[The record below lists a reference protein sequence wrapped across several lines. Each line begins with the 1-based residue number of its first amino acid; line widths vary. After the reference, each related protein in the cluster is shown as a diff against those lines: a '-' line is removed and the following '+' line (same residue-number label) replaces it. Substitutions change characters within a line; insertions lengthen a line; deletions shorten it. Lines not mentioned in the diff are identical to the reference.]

1 MLVTSRE
8 DLYSHLE
15 RHGSDIPAQLL
26 GQLLLARGQITP
38 QQLSAALSQ
47 QRGHPSAGRLGQIL
61 LGMEAITSD
70 QLRQAIAEQL
80 KVAEVQ
86 LETFDIEEDL
96 LKLLPE
102 AFARQY
108 QVIPLMMHADRMIVA
123 CPDPT
128 RHELLHTLSF
138 IVGRPVDAVLADPR
152 AIDQAISMHYG
163 AATAE
168 VLPEYDQVDPDLSL
182 QQIRSLAEDKP
193 TVRFVDNLLE
203 DAISRRASDIH
214 IRPGEHEAAIQ
225 FRVDGMLMDIRHIKR
240 STLPAI
246 VSRIKIIGGMNIAE
260 RRLPQDGRYMVRVGV
275 RTVDLRLSIMPTIH
289 GESVV
294 MRILDTTQSMKSLEQ
309 LGFNETDALRF
320 RNLISLNQ
328 GIVLVTG
335 PTGSGKSTT
344 LYAAIND
351 IRKTGVN
358 IITVEDPVEYQI
370 SGIRQ
375 IQVRSSIGY
384 TFARALR
391 HILRHDPDV
400 IMVGEIRDQE
410 TALMAT
416 ESALTGH
423 LVLSTLHTNSAAAT
437 ITRLLEIGI
446 APYLVNASLIGVL
459 AQRLA
464 RRNCTHC
471 LTEEAVPDH
480 VYKALGL
487 SGEEVFHAGAGCDH
501 CHGRGFA
508 GRIAVYELLEVSSAL
523 RRLIRP
529 DASAQEIEQQAQRDG
544 MRPLTEGA
552 LDLARRGV
560 ISLAE
565 VYRVRLE

>member
-1 MLVTSRE
+1 MLVSSRE
-8 DLYSHLE
+8 ALYAHLE
-15 RHGSDIPAQLL
+15 RHGSDMPEHLL
-26 GQLLLARGQITP
+26 GQLLLARGLIDTR
-38 QQLSAALSQ
+38 QLSSALEQ
-47 QRGHPSAGRLGQIL
+47 QRRQPGIRLGQIL
-61 LGMEAITSD
+61 LGTGAITPE

-80 KVAEVQ
+80 RVPEVQ
-86 LETFDIEEDL
+86 LEGFDLEEEL

-102 AFARQY
+102 TAARQY
-108 QVIPLMMHADRMIVA
+108 KVIPLMLHADRMIVA

-128 RHELLHTLSF
+128 RPELLHTLSF
-138 IVGRPVDAVLADPR
+138 ITGKPVEAVLADPR
-152 AIDQAISMHYG
+152 AIEQAINTHYG
-163 AATAE
+163 SATAE
-168 VLPEYDQVDPDLSL
+168 VLPEYDQAEPDLSL
-182 QQIRSLAEDKP
+182 QQMKTLAEDKP

-214 IRPGEHEAAIQ
+214 IRPGEREATIQ
-225 FRVDGMLMDIRHIKR
+225 FRVDGMLMDIRQIKR

-260 RRLPQDGRYMVRVGV
+260 RRLPQDGRYMVRISG
-275 RTVDLRLSIMPTIH
+275 RTIDLRLSIMPTIH

-294 MRILDTTQSMKSLEQ
+294 MRILDTTQSLKSLEQ
-309 LGFNETDALRF
+309 LGFSETDARRF

-370 SGIRQ
+370 GGIRQ
-375 IQVRSSIGY
+375 IQVRSAIGY

-437 ITRLLEIGI
+437 VTRLLEIGI

-471 LTEEAVPDH
+471 LTEEKVPDH
-480 VYKALGL
+480 VYQALGL
-487 SGEEVFHAGAGCDH
+487 TGDEVFRVGAGCDH

-508 GRIAVYELLEVSSAL
+508 GRIAVYELLEVTSDL

-529 DASAQEIEQQAQRDG
+529 DASAQEIEQQAQHDG

-552 LDLARRGV
+552 LELARQGV

>member
-8 DLYSHLE
+8 DLYAHFE
-15 RHGSDIPAQLL
+15 RHGNDMPEHLL
-26 GQLLLARGQITP
+26 GQLLIARGQISA
-38 QQLSAALSQ
+38 QQLNSALEQ
-47 QRGHPSAGRLGQIL
+47 QRRQSGTVRLGQVL
-61 LGMEAITSD
+61 LGMGAITPE

-80 KVAEVQ
+80 RVPEVQ
-86 LETFDIEEDL
+86 LDGFDIEEDL
-96 LKLLPE
+96 LRLLPE
-102 AFARQY
+102 TLAREHK
-108 QVIPLMMHADRMIVA
+108 VIPLMTHADRMIVA

-138 IVGRPVDAVLADPR
+138 ITGRAVEAVLADPR
-152 AIDQAISMHYG
+152 SIEQAINMHYG

-168 VLPEYDQVDPDLSL
+168 VLPEYDQAEPDLSL
-182 QQIRSLAEDKP
+182 QEIKNLAENKP

-214 IRPGEHEAAIQ
+214 IRPGEREATIQ
-225 FRVDGMLMDIRHIKR
+225 FRIDGMLMDIRQIKR

-260 RRLPQDGRYMVRVGV
+260 RRLPQDGRYMVRISG
-275 RTVDLRLSIMPTIH
+275 RSIDLRLSIMPTIH

-294 MRILDTTQSMKSLEQ
+294 MRILDTSQSMKSLEQ
-309 LGFNETDALRF
+309 LGFTETDARRF

-375 IQVRSSIGY
+375 IQVRSGIGY

-437 ITRLLEIGI
+437 VTRLLEIGI

-471 LTEEAVPDH
+471 LIEETVSED
-480 VYKALGL
+480 VYRALGL
-487 SGEEVFHAGAGCDH
+487 RGDEVFRVGAGCDH

-508 GRIAVYELLEVSSAL
+508 GRIAVYELLEVSSEL
-523 RRLIRP
+523 RKLIRP
-529 DASAQEIEQQAQRDG
+529 DASAQEIEQQAQLDG

-552 LDLARRGV
+552 LELARQGV

>member
-1 MLVTSRE
+1 MLVSTRE
-8 DLYSHLE
+8 DLYAHLE
-15 RHGSDIPAQLL
+15 QHGSDMPEHLL
-26 GQLLLARGQITP
+26 GQLLLARGLIDTR
-38 QQLSAALSQ
+38 QLSSALEQ
-47 QRGHPSAGRLGQIL
+47 QRRQPGIRLGQIL
-61 LGMEAITSD
+61 LGAGAITPE

-80 KVAEVQ
+80 RVPEVQ
-86 LETFDIEEDL
+86 LDGFDLDEEL

-102 AFARQY
+102 TAARQY
-108 QVIPLMMHADRMIVA
+108 KVIPLMLHSDRIIVA

-128 RHELLHTLSF
+128 RPELLHTLSF
-138 IVGRPVDAVLADPR
+138 ITGKPVEAVLADPR
-152 AIDQAISMHYG
+152 AIEQAINMHYG

-168 VLPEYDQVDPDLSL
+168 VLPEYDQVEPDLSL
-182 QQIRSLAEDKP
+182 QEIKTLAEDKP

-214 IRPGEHEAAIQ
+214 IRPGEREATIQ
-225 FRVDGMLMDIRHIKR
+225 FRVDGMLMDIRQIKR

-260 RRLPQDGRYMVRVGV
+260 RRLPQDGRYMVRISG
-275 RTVDLRLSIMPTIH
+275 RTIDLRLSVMPTIH

-294 MRILDTTQSMKSLEQ
+294 MRILDTTQSLKSLEQ
-309 LGFNETDALRF
+309 LGFSETDARRF

-370 SGIRQ
+370 GGIRQ
-375 IQVRSSIGY
+375 IQVRSAIGY

-437 ITRLLEIGI
+437 VTRLLEIGI

-471 LTEEAVPDH
+471 LTEEKVPDY
-480 VYKALGL
+480 VYQALGL
-487 SGEEVFHAGAGCDH
+487 NGDEAFRVGAGCDH

-508 GRIAVYELLEVSSAL
+508 GRIAVYELLEVTSEL

-552 LDLARRGV
+552 LELARQGV